1 MARRSSRARLAS
13 LVREVGP
20 PVSTV
25 PWSPDFVAQTLEVL
39 PVGLRGGRLF
49 WLKPVH
55 AESLRVGLSA
65 TARPGEVVLDVLKWY
80 PLRPIVVHSTSWR
93 HEEGRVILTYVAA
106 VVPPEQLPADSLAE
120 LPVGRSELARAE
132 ATAAPKAIG
141 VEAVLEHALRHLAWL
156 VKDDPAVMREL
167 AAWEE
172 VLAAFQPEP
181 FRALEARPGALD
193 ERSDDPGGRDSGEAT
208 SSAANAS

>member
-1 MARRSSRARLAS
+1 MARRSSKARLEA

-55 AESLRVGLSA
+55 ADSLRVGLSA
-65 TARPGEVVLDVLKWY
+65 SARPAEVVLDVLNWY
-80 PLRPIVVHSTSWR
+80 PLQPIVVHSTSWR
-93 HEEGRVILTYVAA
+93 HEAGRVILTYVVA
-106 VVPPEQLPADSLAE
+106 VVSPEHLPAESLVE
-120 LPVGRSELARAE
+120 LPVGRAELARGE
-132 ATAAPKAIG
+132 AMAAPKAIG

-156 VKDDPAVMREL
+156 VKDDPAVMSEL
-167 AAWEE
+167 ATWKD
-172 VLAAFQPEP
+172 VLAVFEPEP
-181 FRALEARPGALD
+181 FRALA
-193 ERSDDPGGRDSGEAT
+193 
-208 SSAANAS
+208 